1 MRGPRLEKRDR
12 KQPASLTSAPFLLI
26 DAQVIWKIDIRYGYW
41 DSLPAQKPTV
51 AAGGGIC
58 PRAPVEGGRRQDVVF
73 KKILSCLTKFDEE
86 RANKLMMS

>member
-1 MRGPRLEKRDR
+1 MEEAV
-12 KQPASLTSAPFLLI
+12 QFLL
-26 DAQVIWKIDIRYGYW
+26 RYGYW

-86 RANKLMMS
+86 RANKLMMSCRLRNCRNRKKEMSGKLSGAQRRKCC